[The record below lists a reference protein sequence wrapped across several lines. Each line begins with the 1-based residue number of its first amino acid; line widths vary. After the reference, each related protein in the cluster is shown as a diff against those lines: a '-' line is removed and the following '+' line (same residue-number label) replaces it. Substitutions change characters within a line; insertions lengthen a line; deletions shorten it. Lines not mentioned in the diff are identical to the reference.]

1 MTTNKNTAMPGIVT
15 PRKNRKVAALI
26 LVGTLAIGGAVGGA
40 TLASQMAAMKQ
51 DASYELSRLEIDGNR
66 ETLAFNLNEG
76 VVDTI
81 PQTVSITNAGGTGVK
96 AHAGFAPEPYTP
108 LVQAA
113 LTDTIVRVWDMDA
126 AGTAKPWLTGSD

>member
-96 AHAGFAPEPYTP
+96 AHAGFAPEPYTRSFRRP
-108 LVQAA
+108 
-113 LTDTIVRVWDMDA
+113 
-126 AGTAKPWLTGSD
+126 